1 MPKHLKVEPT
11 VHEKP
16 MLVELQWVHTCFCI
30 ECVNKV
36 HGSRISLVSPLSYG
50 KGVASGLYEID
61 GGDDISKFVSEL
73 KGHKH
78 VKDIRL
84 VEKHGNRALVYMQSK
99 PESLLIETI
108 GKTGAVPLEPSL
120 TKGGVDSSAI
130 YVQDEKQLRE
140 LYSLLKDNFEVK
152 LLSKKFLK
160 TGESKPAAYLG
171 LQEMLAFKS
180 VAAALSP
187 KQMEVISYAVRKG
200 YFDTPKR
207 TSIDEIAASLGLS
220 VATTSEH
227 LRKAQAKFM
236 PFVAELL
243 QNVR

>member
-1 MPKHLKVEPT
+1 MSKVLKIEPVKHER
-11 VHEKP
+11 P

-30 ECVNKV
+30 DCVNRV
-36 HGSRISLVSPLSYG
+36 HGARVSLISPLAYG
-50 KGVASGLYEID
+50 NGIASGLYEVEAEED
-61 GGDDISKFVSEL
+61 VSKLINAL
-73 KGHKH
+73 KAHKH

-84 VEKHGNRALVYMQSK
+84 VERHGDRALVYLRSK

-152 LLSKKFLK
+152 LLRKRVLDPRKA
-160 TGESKPAAYLG
+160 KPTAYLG

-207 TSIDEIAASLGLS
+207 ISVDEIAASLGIS
-220 VATTSEH
+220 VATASEH

-236 PFVAELL
+236 PFLADLL